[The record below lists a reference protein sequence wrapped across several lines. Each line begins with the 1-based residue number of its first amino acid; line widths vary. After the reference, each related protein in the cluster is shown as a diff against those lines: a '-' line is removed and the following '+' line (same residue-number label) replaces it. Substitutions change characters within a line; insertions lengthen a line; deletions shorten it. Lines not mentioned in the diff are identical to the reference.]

1 MVKAA
6 SRAQIPF
13 LPVWDLEPLCAAIVI
28 EMLVLGLDRV
38 WHMKR
43 ILVMLMRRLAVY
55 LIFWMMQKGRALTF
69 FMSLYY
75 SIEDAWEGFVCFV
88 FSNGISKVMCIKQIL
103 YSFQHSKTLSLSYNV
118 VPLLSINRIFFL
130 AIVLPSTIQR
140 GDNGVLSPNTS

>member
-1 MVKAA
+1 MLEGNSAIIHSNHLIFFQQAKVQEGSLFKVTEPVIGK
-6 SRAQIPF
+6 SCKQSPDPI
-13 LPVWDLEPLCAAIVI
+13 LVWDLEPLCAAIVI

-75 SIEDAWEGFVCFV
+75 SIEDAWEGFVCFL
-88 FSNGISKVMCIKQIL
+88 FSPMA
-103 YSFQHSKTLSLSYNV
+103 
-118 VPLLSINRIFFL
+118 FL
-130 AIVLPSTIQR
+130 R
-140 GDNGVLSPNTS
+140 